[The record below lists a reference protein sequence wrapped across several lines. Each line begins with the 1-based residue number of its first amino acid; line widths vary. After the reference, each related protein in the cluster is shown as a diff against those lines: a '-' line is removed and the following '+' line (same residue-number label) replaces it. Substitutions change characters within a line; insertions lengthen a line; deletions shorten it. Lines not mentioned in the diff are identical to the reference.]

1 MRRIL
6 LLLLIATFAFSCS
19 DSDSE
24 IETKPEV
31 TIPDDRPQVDFNTPY
46 NGYYKSVSGYEQ
58 TGLKTVLHNIIKGN
72 TKIKYTDNSSDMDVW
87 RALEKT
93 DEDPNNPNNVILLY
107 LGTSIPKT
115 NKAKNNQNDYWN
127 REHVWAKSRGFGGSP
142 STSKPA
148 SVDLHHLR
156 PSDKTV
162 NSARGNKWFD
172 NGGTYHSEAKECK
185 TDSDSWEPRDAVKG
199 DIARMM
205 FYMAVRYEKEDGVD
219 LELTNNP
226 IDDDSPEHGVL
237 STLLEWNKQ
246 DPVDAFE
253 KKRNETIYSIQGNRN
268 PFIDFPDFANYIFVE
283 SN

>member
-6 LLLLIATFAFSCS
+6 LLLLIVTFAFSCS
-19 DSDSE
+19 DSDKD
-24 IETKPEV
+24 TKPN
-31 TIPDDRPQVDFNTPY
+31 DFETAY

-58 TGLKTVLHNIIKGN
+58 SGLKMVLHNLIKDHTIIP
-72 TKIKYTDNSSDMDVW
+72 YTSSSFDIWD
-87 RALEKT
+87 AIEQT
-93 DEDPNNPNNVILLY
+93 DEDPNNPDNVILLY

-115 NKAKNNQNDYWN
+115 SKAQHNQNDYWN

-142 STSKPA
+142 STSRPA

-172 NGGTYHSEAKECK
+172 NGGEFHREAKACK

-199 DIARMM
+199 DIARML
-205 FYMAVRYEKEDGVD
+205 FYMVVCYEGENGNPD

-226 IDDDSPEHGVL
+226 EDNYEPEHGVL

-253 KKRNETIYSIQGNRN
+253 KKRNETIYTIQGNRN
-268 PFIDFPDFANYIFVE
+268 PFIDFPDFANYIFVAK
-283 SN
+283 N